1 MLLSGGVFAQSGIGV
16 RIQTPTLDSVM
27 TFEYEGIVWN
37 SVAKKSS
44 LVVDASTKSIIR
56 QPSIYDF
63 HALGMFCK
71 FDVGLDKGS
80 KIPLRFRLG
89 TVGGVDTQERKGPT
103 RYNY

>member
-1 MLLSGGVFAQSGIGV
+1 MPIIDIASSTTNDLVFS
-16 RIQTPTLDSVM
+16 LDTQLKPDSTTIVM
-27 TFEYEGIVWN
+27 PIPAV
-37 SVAKKSS
+37 
-44 LVVDASTKSIIR
+44 SIMAA
-56 QPSIYDF
+56 PKVYDY

-89 TVGGVDTQERKGPT
+89 TVGAVDELERKGPT

>member
-1 MLLSGGVFAQSGIGV
+1 LPEIE
-16 RIQTPTLDSVM
+16 LDSIS
-27 TFEYEGIVWN
+27 TTYEQVISLDDTIIVDSTWIPAMPT
-37 SVAKKSS
+37 VS
-44 LVVDASTKSIIR
+44 LMATPKV
-56 QPSIYDF
+56 YNY

-89 TVGGVDTQERKGPT
+89 TVGGVDELERKGPT

>member
-1 MLLSGGVFAQSGIGV
+1 MLLGQSSIGV
-16 RIQTPTLDSVM
+16 QMPTLEIVSNSTPNNLTIALDTEAKVDSTAVAAP
-27 TFEYEGIVWN
+27 IP
-37 SVAKKSS
+37 SV
-44 LVVDASTKSIIR
+44 SIMAA
-56 QPSIYDF
+56 PKVYDY

-89 TVGGVDTQERKGPT
+89 TVGAVDELERKGPT